1 MNQYSKELSII
12 QLLNSFF
19 ILFISKLPAKSTSLS
34 SFFALKVV
42 EWVKSLEGG
51 IL

>member
-1 MNQYSKELSII
+1 VTFE
-12 QLLNSFF
+12 FF
-19 ILFISKLPAKSTSLS
+19 YYIEEVESTLS